1 MVCTSESE
9 PSSKVKCCMLE
20 ERHSYYKFSPALTDS
35 DNSLQD
41 VVVVVEVGIQTK
53 KVCSTFQ
60 CSNVPSFF
68 RFVVEKDLC

>member
-20 ERHSYYKFSPALTDS
+20 ERHPYYKFSSAVTDS

-53 KVCSTFQ
+53 RYVPRSY
-60 CSNVPSFF
+60 VPSFF
-68 RFVVEKDLC
+68 RFVVKDDLC